1 MPTISVIVPVYKV
14 EPYIRKCVDSILGQ
28 TFSDIQVILVDDGS
42 PDQCGKIC
50 DEYAKQD
57 NRVEVIHKENGGLSD
72 ARNEGVK
79 YATGKYIL
87 FVDSDDYI
95 AEDLV
100 EKTVEVAETQN
111 CDIVLFDYY
120 YVEDGMIEV

>member
-1 MPTISVIVPVYKV
+1 MELVSIVVPIYKV
-14 EPYIRKCVDSILGQ
+14 EQYLERCVQSICNQ
-28 TFSDIQVILVDDGS
+28 TYPKLEIILVDDGS
-42 PDQCGKIC
+42 PDQCGELC
-50 DEYAKQD
+50 EMYAKKD
-57 NRVEVIHKENGGLSD
+57 ERIRVVHKENGGLSD

>member
-72 ARNEGVK
+72 ARNAGIP
-79 YATGKYIL
+79 YAKGEYIIFL
-87 FVDSDDYI
+87 DSDDYI
-95 AEDLV
+95 ENDMF
-100 EKTVEVAETQN
+100 EYM
-111 CDIVLFDYY
+111 YY
-120 YVEDGMIEV
+120 TYQR